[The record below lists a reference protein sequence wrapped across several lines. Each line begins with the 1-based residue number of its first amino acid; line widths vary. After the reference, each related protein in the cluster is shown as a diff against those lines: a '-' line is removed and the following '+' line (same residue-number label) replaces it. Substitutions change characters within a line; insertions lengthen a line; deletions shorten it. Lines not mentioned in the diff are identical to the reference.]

1 MRKFVSDEE
10 LYYEDF
16 KSHMQFFWQEGI
28 KRYGGFKDSKI
39 LENSYLHYNVDFQD
53 DEHDRL
59 CVLLPLIKIEIE
71 NNMLSK
77 ELLEELEIYYEDFN
91 KGVLDNDLYEHEY
104 EDIKKDLYWCYE
116 NRK

>member
-16 KSHMQFFWQEGI
+16 KKDMQFFWDSGI
-28 KRYGGFKDSKI
+28 KVHGGYKDSKI
-39 LENSYLHYNVDFQD
+39 LENSYLHFRVDDQY

-59 CVLLPLIKIEIE
+59 CILLPLIKKEIE
-71 NNMLSK
+71 NKMLSK

-91 KGVLDNDLYEHEY
+91 NGILDDELYEHEY

-116 NRK
+116 NRN

>member
-1 MRKFVSDEE
+1 VKKFISDEE

-16 KSHMQFFWQEGI
+16 RKDMQKFWDMGI
-28 KRYGGFKDSKI
+28 KNGGFKTSKI
-39 LENSYLHYNVDFQD
+39 LENSYLHYNVDFQN

-71 NNMLSK
+71 NQMLSD

-91 KGVLDNDLYEHEY
+91 KGILDDELYEHEY

>member
-1 MRKFVSDEE
+1 VKKFASDEE

-16 KSHMQFFWQEGI
+16 KKDMQSFWDRGM
-28 KRYGGFKDSKI
+28 KTGGFESSKI

-59 CVLLPLIKIEIE
+59 CVLLPLIKVEIE
-71 NNMLSK
+71 NKMLSD

-91 KGVLDNDLYEHEY
+91 KGVLDDDLYEHEY
-104 EDIKKDLYWCYE
+104 EEIKSDLHWCYE

>member
-1 MRKFVSDEE
+1 MKKLISDEE

-16 KSHMQFFWQEGI
+16 KQEMQSFWDRAI
-28 KRYGGFKDSKI
+28 KEHNGFEDSKT
-39 LENSYLHYNVDFQD
+39 LENSYLYYNVDFQN

-71 NNMLSK
+71 NQMLSK

-91 KGVLDNDLYEHEY
+91 KGVLDDELYEHEY
-104 EDIKKDLYWCYE
+104 EEIKTDLYWCYE

>member
-1 MRKFVSDEE
+1 MKKCVSEEE

-16 KSHMQFFWQEGI
+16 KRKMKFFWEDGL
-28 KRYGGFKDSKI
+28 KTGKYENSKT
-39 LENSYLHYNVDFQD
+39 LENSYLYYHVDLQD

-71 NNMLSK
+71 NHILSK

-91 KGVLDNDLYEHEY
+91 KGTLDDDLYEHEY
-104 EDIKKDLYWCYE
+104 EEIKKDLYWCYE
-116 NRK
+116 NRYC

>member
-1 MRKFVSDEE
+1 MRKLVSEE
-10 LYYEDF
+10 DLYYEDS
-16 KSHMQFFWQEGI
+16 KGHMQRFWDIGM
-28 KRYGGFKDSKI
+28 KHGGYKDSKT
-39 LENSYLHYNVDFQD
+39 LENSYLYHHNGAED
-53 DEHDRL
+53 DEYLRL

-91 KGVLDNDLYEHEY
+91 KGVLDDDLYECEY